1 MINMDFSK
9 IKLVIFDFDGVFTD
23 NSVIVNENGIEA
35 VVCNR
40 SDGYGI
46 WLLNKAGIESIVLSM
61 ERNKVVLKRCEKLG
75 IKCINGCMDKLKQ
88 LHKEIKKRNIS
99 LDEIAYVG
107 NDINDIECLKIVGYP
122 IVVADAHK
130 DVLPLGK
137 YKTKLCGGK
146 GAVREICDMI
156 YSAKKSK

>member
-1 MINMDFSK
+1 MTFDLSK

-23 NSVIVNENGIEA
+23 NTVIVNEKGEEA

-40 SDGYGI
+40 SDGIGI
-46 WLLNKAGIESIVLSM
+46 MRLKKADIDSMVLSM
-61 ERNKVVLKRCEKLG
+61 EKNKVVLKRCEKLG
-75 IKCINGCMDKLKQ
+75 INCVNGCMDKISQ
-88 LHKEIKKRNIS
+88 LRNEIKKRGIT
-99 LDEIAYVG
+99 LGEVAYVG
-107 NDINDIECLKIVGYP
+107 NDINDIECLKAVGMP
-122 IVVADAHK
+122 IVVADAQK

-156 YSAKKSK
+156 YLAKKGK